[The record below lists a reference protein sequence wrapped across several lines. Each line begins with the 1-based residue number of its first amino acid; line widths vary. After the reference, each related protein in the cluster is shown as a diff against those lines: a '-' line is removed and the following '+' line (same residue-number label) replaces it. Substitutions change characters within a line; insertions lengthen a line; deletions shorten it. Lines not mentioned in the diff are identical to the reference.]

1 MLRGQ
6 AGGFGVTAVS
16 FAIERGALLPA
27 LAAVNRAVEKRNTIP
42 ILGNLLLKVE
52 DGHLCVTGTNLD
64 IEVQAVAKKEGLPNI
79 APFTVQSG
87 LLHDAVKKFAD
98 GSKVE
103 FEGDQ
108 THVNIKSG
116 RSRFRLQVLPASDFP
131 EMAGDDFTHEFSIA
145 GSTLARV
152 LATVGFAISTEETR
166 YYLNG
171 VLMHRDGEHLAFVAT
186 DGHRLALM
194 KLDAPAGSD
203 GVPGIIIPRRTVAL
217 LQHFAEGDE
226 DIVLKLSERK
236 MRIVLPDGT
245 TITSK
250 LIDGTYPDYQRVIPT
265 SNDKSYTVD
274 RTGLAD
280 AINRVSTVS
289 SERGRAV
296 KFSFGQSELKMEV
309 NNPDSGQAEDSI
321 VVNDGHEDEVT
332 IGFNHKYC
340 LDVLGAVSAK
350 EMRFEL
356 SDPGAPCKVSPVG
369 AEDGDVP
376 PLFVIMPMRV

>member
-1 MLRGQ
+1 MT
-6 AGGFGVTAVS
+6 VVS
-16 FAIERGALLPA
+16 FTIERGALLPA

-42 ILGNLLLKVE
+42 ILGNVLLKVE

-64 IEVQAVAKKEGLPNI
+64 IEVQAVAKQEGLPNI

-98 GSKVE
+98 GSMVE

-116 RSRFRLQVLPASDFP
+116 SSRFRLQVLPASDFP
-131 EMAGDDFTHEFSIA
+131 EMAADDFTHEFSIT

-152 LATVGFAISTEETR
+152 LARVSFAISTEETR

-171 VLMHRDGEHLAFVAT
+171 VFMHRNGEHLAFVAT

-194 KLDAPAGSD
+194 KLEAPEGSD

-226 DIVLKLSERK
+226 EIVLKLSERK

-245 TITSK
+245 AITSK
-250 LIDGTYPDYQRVIPT
+250 LIDGTYPDYQRVIP
-265 SNDKSYTVD
+265 SNNDKSYAVD
-274 RTGLAD
+274 RAGLAD

-321 VVNDGHEDEVT
+321 VVNDGNADEVT

-369 AEDGDVP
+369 ADDGDVP

>member
-1 MLRGQ
+1 M
-6 AGGFGVTAVS
+6 TAVS
-16 FAIERGALLPA
+16 FTIERGALLPA

-42 ILGNLLLKVE
+42 ILGNVLLKVE

-64 IEVQAVAKKEGLPNI
+64 IEVQAIARQEGLPNI

-87 LLHDAVKKFAD
+87 LLHDAVKKFPD

-116 RSRFRLQVLPASDFP
+116 RSHFRLQVLPASDFP
-131 EMAGDDFTHEFSIA
+131 EMAVDDFTNEFSIA

-171 VLMHRDGEHLAFVAT
+171 VFMHRDGEHLAFVAT

-226 DIVLKLSERK
+226 EIVLKLSERK

-245 TITSK
+245 AITSK

-274 RTGLAD
+274 RAGLAD

-296 KFSFGQSELKMEV
+296 KFGFGQSELRMEV

-356 SDPGAPCKVSPVG
+356 SDPGAPCKVSPIG
-369 AEDGDVP
+369 TEDGDVP

>member
-1 MLRGQ
+1 M
-6 AGGFGVTAVS
+6 TAVS

-42 ILGNLLLKVE
+42 ILGNVLLKVE

-64 IEVQAVAKKEGLPNI
+64 IEVQAVAKQEGLPTI

-98 GSKVE
+98 GSMVE

-131 EMAGDDFTHEFSIA
+131 EMAVDDFTHEFSIA

-171 VLMHRDGEHLAFVAT
+171 VFMHRDGEHLAFVAT

-245 TITSK
+245 AITSK

-321 VVNDGHEDEVT
+321 VISEGHDDEVT

-356 SDPGAPCKVSPVG
+356 SDPGAPCKVSPAG
-369 AEDGDVP
+369 AEDDDVQ

>member
-1 MLRGQ
+1 M
-6 AGGFGVTAVS
+6 TAVS

-42 ILGNLLLKVE
+42 ILGNVLLKVE

-64 IEVQAVAKKEGLPNI
+64 IEVQAVAKQEGLPNI

-87 LLHDAVKKFAD
+87 LLHDAVKKFPD

-131 EMAGDDFTHEFSIA
+131 EMAVDDFTNEFSIA

-171 VLMHRDGEHLAFVAT
+171 VFMHRDGEHLAFAAT

-245 TITSK
+245 AITSK

-274 RTGLAD
+274 RAGLAD

-321 VVNDGHEDEVT
+321 VISEGHDDEVT

-356 SDPGAPCKVSPVG
+356 SDPAAPCKVSPVG
-369 AEDGDVP
+369 VEDGDVP

>member
-1 MLRGQ
+1 M
-6 AGGFGVTAVS
+6 TAVS

-42 ILGNLLLKVE
+42 ILGNVLLKVE

-64 IEVQAVAKKEGLPNI
+64 IEVQAVAKQEGLPTI

-98 GSKVE
+98 GSMVE

-131 EMAGDDFTHEFSIA
+131 EMAVDDFTHEFSIA

-171 VLMHRDGEHLAFVAT
+171 VFMHRDGEHLAFVAT

-203 GVPGIIIPRRTVAL
+203 GVPSIIIPRRTVAL

-226 DIVLKLSERK
+226 EIVLKLSERK

-245 TITSK
+245 AITSK

-274 RTGLAD
+274 RAELAD

-321 VVNDGHEDEVT
+321 VISEGHDDEVT

-340 LDVLGAVSAK
+340 LDVLGAVSTK
-350 EMRFEL
+350 EMRFDL
-356 SDPGAPCKVSPVG
+356 SDPGAPCKVSPIG
-369 AEDGDVP
+369 AEDGDMP

>member
-1 MLRGQ
+1 M
-6 AGGFGVTAVS
+6 TAVK
-16 FAIERGALLPA
+16 FTIERGALLPA

-42 ILGNLLLKVE
+42 ILGNVLLKVE
-52 DGHLCVTGTNLD
+52 SGHLCVTGTNLD
-64 IEVQAVAKKEGLPNI
+64 IEVKAVAKQDGLPDI
-79 APFTVQSG
+79 APFTVQSA
-87 LLHDAVKKFAD
+87 LLHDAVRKFAD
-98 GSKVE
+98 GSMVE

-131 EMAGDDFTHEFSIA
+131 EMPADDFTHEFALS
-145 GSTLARV
+145 GNTLARV
-152 LATVGFAISTEETR
+152 LSTVAFAISAEETR

-171 VLMHRDGEHLAFVAT
+171 VFMHHNEEHLAFVAT

-194 KLDAPAGSD
+194 KLDVPSGSEGIP
-203 GVPGIIIPRRTVAL
+203 GVIIPRRTVAL

-236 MRIVLPDGT
+236 VRVVLPDGT
-245 TITSK
+245 AITSK
-250 LIDGTYPDYQRVIPT
+250 LIDGTFPDYQRVIPAN
-265 SNDKSYTVD
+265 NDKFYTVD
-274 RTGLAD
+274 RASLAD

-289 SERGRAV
+289 SDRGRAV
-296 KFSFGQSELKMEV
+296 KFSFGQSELKLEV
-309 NNPDSGQAEDSI
+309 INPDNGQAEDSI
-321 VVNDGHEDEVT
+321 FVGDGHDDEVT

-340 LDVLGAVSAK
+340 LDVLGAASAK

-356 SDPGAPCKVSPVG
+356 SDPGSPCKVSPVG

>member
-1 MLRGQ
+1 M
-6 AGGFGVTAVS
+6 TAVS

-42 ILGNLLLKVE
+42 ILGNVLLKVE

-64 IEVQAVAKKEGLPNI
+64 IEVQAVAKQEGLPTI

-98 GSKVE
+98 GSMVE

-131 EMAGDDFTHEFSIA
+131 EMAVDDFTHEFSIA

-171 VLMHRDGEHLAFVAT
+171 VFMHRDGEHLAFVAT

-203 GVPGIIIPRRTVAL
+203 GVPSIIIPRRTVAL

-226 DIVLKLSERK
+226 EIVLKLSERK

-245 TITSK
+245 AITSK

-274 RTGLAD
+274 RAELAD

-321 VVNDGHEDEVT
+321 VISEGYDDEVT

-340 LDVLGAVSAK
+340 LDVLGAVSTK
-350 EMRFEL
+350 EMRFDL
-356 SDPGAPCKVSPVG
+356 SDPGAPCKVSPIG
-369 AEDGDVP
+369 AEDGDMP

>member
-1 MLRGQ
+1 M
-6 AGGFGVTAVS
+6 TAVS

-42 ILGNLLLKVE
+42 ILGNVLLKVE

-64 IEVQAVAKKEGLPNI
+64 IEVQAVAKQEGLPTI

-98 GSKVE
+98 GSMVE

-131 EMAGDDFTHEFSIA
+131 EMAVDDFTHEFSIA

-171 VLMHRDGEHLAFVAT
+171 VFMHRDGEHLAFVTT

-203 GVPGIIIPRRTVAL
+203 GVPSIIIPRRTVAL

-226 DIVLKLSERK
+226 EIVLKLSERK

-245 TITSK
+245 AITSK

-274 RTGLAD
+274 RAELAD

-321 VVNDGHEDEVT
+321 VISEGHDDEVT

-340 LDVLGAVSAK
+340 LDVLGAVSTK
-350 EMRFEL
+350 EMRFDL
-356 SDPGAPCKVSPVG
+356 SDPGAPCKVSPIG
-369 AEDGDVP
+369 AEDGDMP

>member
-1 MLRGQ
+1 M
-6 AGGFGVTAVS
+6 TAVS
-16 FAIERGALLPA
+16 FTIERGALLPA

-42 ILGNLLLKVE
+42 ILGNVLLKVE

-64 IEVQAVAKKEGLPNI
+64 IEVQAIARQEGLPNI

-87 LLHDAVKKFAD
+87 LLHDAVKKFPD

-116 RSRFRLQVLPASDFP
+116 RSHFRLQVLPASDFP
-131 EMAGDDFTHEFSIA
+131 EMAVDDFTHEFSIA

-171 VLMHRDGEHLAFVAT
+171 VFMHRDGEHLAFVAT

-226 DIVLKLSERK
+226 EIVLKLSERK

-245 TITSK
+245 AITSK

-274 RTGLAD
+274 HAGLAD

-296 KFSFGQSELKMEV
+296 KFGFGQSELRMEV

-356 SDPGAPCKVSPVG
+356 SDPGAPCKVSPIG
-369 AEDGDVP
+369 TEDGDVP

>member
-1 MLRGQ
+1 M
-6 AGGFGVTAVS
+6 TKVS
-16 FAIERGALLPA
+16 FSIERGALLPA

-42 ILGNLLLKVE
+42 ILGNVLLKVE
-52 DGHLCVTGTNLD
+52 AGHLCVTGTNLD
-64 IEVQAVAKKEGLPNI
+64 IEVKAVAKQDSLPDI
-79 APFTVQSG
+79 GPFTVQSA
-87 LLHDAVKKFAD
+87 LLHDVVKKFAE
-98 GSKVE
+98 GSVVGI
-103 FEGDQ
+103 EGDE
-108 THVNIKSG
+108 THVNVKSG

-131 EMAGDDFTHEFSIA
+131 EMAADDFTHEFSIA

-152 LATVGFAISTEETR
+152 LATVSFAISTEETR

-171 VLMHRDGEHLAFVAT
+171 VFMHRDEGHLAFVAT

-194 KLDAPAGSD
+194 KLEAPEGSD

-226 DIVLKLSERK
+226 EIVLKLSERK

-245 TITSK
+245 SITSK
-250 LIDGTYPDYQRVIPT
+250 LIDGTYPDYQRVIPVD
-265 SNDKSYTVD
+265 NDKFYTVD
-274 RTGLAD
+274 RAGLAD

-296 KFSFGQSELKMEV
+296 KCCFGQSELKMEV

-321 VVNDGHEDEVT
+321 VVNNGNADEVT

-369 AEDGDVP
+369 ADDGDVP

>member
-1 MLRGQ
+1 M
-6 AGGFGVTAVS
+6 TAVS

-27 LAAVNRAVEKRNTIP
+27 LAAANRAVEKRNTIP
-42 ILGNLLLKVE
+42 ILGNVLLKVE

-64 IEVQAVAKKEGLPNI
+64 IEVQAVAKQEGLPTI

-98 GSKVE
+98 GSMVE

-131 EMAGDDFTHEFSIA
+131 EMAVDDFTHEFSIA

-171 VLMHRDGEHLAFVAT
+171 VFMHRDGEHLAFVAT

-245 TITSK
+245 AITSK

-321 VVNDGHEDEVT
+321 VISEGHDDEVT

-356 SDPGAPCKVSPVG
+356 SDPGAPCKVSPAG
-369 AEDGDVP
+369 AEDDDVQ

>member
-1 MLRGQ
+1 M
-6 AGGFGVTAVS
+6 TAVS

-42 ILGNLLLKVE
+42 ILGNVLLKVE

-64 IEVQAVAKKEGLPNI
+64 IEVQAVAKQEGLPNI

>member
-1 MLRGQ
+1 M
-6 AGGFGVTAVS
+6 TAVS

-42 ILGNLLLKVE
+42 ILGNMLLKVE

-64 IEVQAVAKKEGLPNI
+64 IEVQAVAKQEGLPTI

-98 GSKVE
+98 GSMVE

-131 EMAGDDFTHEFSIA
+131 EMAVDDFTHEFSIA

-171 VLMHRDGEHLAFVAT
+171 VFMHRDGEHLAFVAT

-245 TITSK
+245 AITSK

-321 VVNDGHEDEVT
+321 VISEGHDDEVT

-356 SDPGAPCKVSPVG
+356 TDPGAPCKVSPAG
-369 AEDGDVP
+369 AEDDDVQ

>member
-1 MLRGQ
+1 M
-6 AGGFGVTAVS
+6 TKVS
-16 FAIERGALLPA
+16 FSIERGALLPA

-42 ILGNLLLKVE
+42 ILGNVLLKVE
-52 DGHLCVTGTNLD
+52 SGHLCVTGTNLD
-64 IEVQAVAKKEGLPNI
+64 IEVKAVAKQDGLPDFG
-79 APFTVQSG
+79 AFTVQSA
-87 LLHDAVKKFAD
+87 LLHDVVKKFAE
-98 GSKVE
+98 GSVVE
-103 FEGDQ
+103 IEGDE
-108 THVNIKSG
+108 THVNVKSG

-131 EMAGDDFTHEFSIA
+131 EMAADDFTHEFSIA

-152 LATVGFAISTEETR
+152 LATVSFAISTEETR

-171 VLMHRDGEHLAFVAT
+171 VFMHHDEGHLAFVAT

-194 KLDAPAGSD
+194 KLEAPEGSD

-226 DIVLKLSERK
+226 EIVLKLSERK

-245 TITSK
+245 SITSK
-250 LIDGTYPDYQRVIPT
+250 LIDGTYPDYQRVIPVD
-265 SNDKSYTVD
+265 NDKFYTVD
-274 RTGLAD
+274 RAGLAD

-296 KFSFGQSELKMEV
+296 KCSFGQSELKMEV

-321 VVNDGHEDEVT
+321 VVNDGHDDEVT

-350 EMRFEL
+350 DMRFEL

-369 AEDGDVP
+369 ADDGDVP

>member
-1 MLRGQ
+1 MS
-6 AGGFGVTAVS
+6 GVHFT
-16 FAIERGALLPA
+16 IERGALLPA

-42 ILGNLLLKVE
+42 ILGNVLLKVE

-64 IEVQAVAKKEGLPNI
+64 IEVQAVAKQEGLPDI
-79 APFTVQSG
+79 APFTVPSG
-87 LLHDAVKKFAD
+87 LLHDAIRKFPD
-98 GSKVE
+98 GSMVE

-131 EMAGDDFTHEFSIA
+131 EMAVDDFTHEFSIA

-171 VLMHRDGEHLAFVAT
+171 VFMHRDGEQLAFVAT

-194 KLDAPAGSD
+194 KLEAPAGSD
-203 GVPGIIIPRRTVAL
+203 GIPGIIIPRRTVAL

-226 DIVLKLSERK
+226 EIVLKLSDRK
-236 MRIVLPDGT
+236 MRLVLPDGT
-245 TITSK
+245 AITSK
-250 LIDGTYPDYQRVIPT
+250 LIDGTYPDYQRVIPVD
-265 SNDKSYTVD
+265 NDKSYTVD
-274 RTGLAD
+274 RAGLAD

-296 KFSFGQSELKMEV
+296 KCSFGQSELKMEV

-340 LDVLGAVSAK
+340 LDVLGAVASA
-350 EMRFEL
+350 EMRFDL
-356 SDPGAPCKVSPVG
+356 SDPGAPCKVTPVG
-369 AEDGDVP
+369 SEDGTLL